1 MTSRSQKQKR
11 MMVRERKLRRSQ
23 SRWLQ
28 KALFAL
34 SKAQEEQAKLLEL
47 RSERGDI
54 LDVTLEGTDY
64 PMDEVTTG
72 LKEAVHDWLE
82 LQRTAATAKA
92 VGPVT

>member
-1 MTSRSQKQKR
+1 MASSPKKR
-11 MMVRERKLRRSQ
+11 NLVRERKLRRSQ

-34 SKAQEEQAKLLEL
+34 SKAEEEHTKLLEL
-47 RSERGDI
+47 RSEDSDL

-72 LKEAVHDWLE
+72 LKEAVSSWLGE
-82 LQRTAATAKA
+82 QRAAVRLAA
-92 VGPVT
+92 RG